1 MAFIIYLYI
10 LSFFAIYI
18 YCFENDT
25 NIYINSED
33 NSIYNGIYIIRNEE
47 GTHNLEK
54 NLIFTNDVKKN
65 LKNNFALEKYIDQ
78 NSNVTEDYF
87 YIKHCS
93 QCSEVICVSPLDNN
107 KIINSKFCNN
117 DKALWKIIPKIN
129 ENNKLIYYVQ
139 NKDNKKFW
147 ELEKVSIKLSETTDL
162 LNLNTTN
169 EFLFIELYKEVKKKE
184 SKLLENEPIDVLI
197 KYIDLSDRSLNRT
210 GIHQIVKDEDH
221 QELRYSV
228 RSILKNIPWIRKI
241 FILMPNEKVR
251 YFKEP
256 EEIKEKIIYI
266 KDKDLLGFD
275 SASIYT
281 FHFNLNKMKNFN
293 ISENF
298 ILMDDDYFIGGELDK
313 SNFFYE
319 ENGTILPALVTSD
332 YYEIDKR
339 VLNERMSNY
348 LKKRNSNNPHSD
360 IGFYIH
366 QANSLLALFDIF
378 GDDDI
383 RNGKKMIE
391 PSFTHNAIPVKLSD
405 LEEIHNDVKAHYKYA
420 QELLFGKERQK
431 TDLQFHTFYMAY
443 IKNKY
448 DRKVSM
454 ISSSFY
460 DLTQSRQVSNNRKK
474 LFVINTGSRNYR
486 PFYFEREVQILKSL
500 FPEKTKYELDNDNDN
515 IFNRYIY
522 HKVGENQNIYA
533 KINKINDNISIFFN
547 EFEKKIDKSIKM
559 ANFSKALLENKEDI
573 QKLTEEITLFKLH
586 NDIHVIFNYF
596 SSFLILIFLI
606 YKIIKYQ

>member
-47 GTHNLEK
+47 GTVNLDSD
-54 NLIFTNDVKKN
+54 LIFRNDPKKN
-65 LKNNFALEKYIDQ
+65 LKKNFAMEKYKNE
-78 NSNVTEDYF
+78 NSNVTDDYF
-87 YIKHCS
+87 YIKYCS
-93 QCSEVICVSPLDNN
+93 KCSEVLCASSYGNN
-107 KIINSKFCNN
+107 KITKSSFCNN
-117 DKALWKIIPKIN
+117 DKGLWKIIPKIK

-139 NKDNKKFW
+139 NKDNSKFW
-147 ELEKVSIKLSETTDL
+147 EFENNSIKFSETTEL
-162 LNLNTTN
+162 LDLNTTN
-169 EFLFIELYKEVKKKE
+169 EFLFIELYKEVEKKE
-184 SKLLENEPIDVLI
+184 SELLENEPIDVLI
-197 KYIDLSDRSLNRT
+197 KYIDLSDKSLNRT

-221 QELRYSV
+221 QELRYCV

-241 FILMPNEKVR
+241 FILMPNERVR

-256 EEIKEKIIYI
+256 EEIKEKIVYI

-281 FHFNLNKMKNFN
+281 FHFNLYKMKNFG

-298 ILMDDDYFIGGELDK
+298 ILMDDDYFIGGEVNK
-313 SNFFYE
+313 SDFFYE
-319 ENGTILPALVTSD
+319 ENGTIFPALITND
-332 YYEIDKR
+332 YYEIDKN
-339 VLNERMSNY
+339 VLLKRMKTY
-348 LKKRNSNNPHSD
+348 LQKKNSNNPHSD

-366 QANSLLALFDIF
+366 QTNSLLALFDIF

-383 RNGKKMIE
+383 RNGTKMVE

-405 LEEIHNDVKAHYKYA
+405 FKEIHDDVESHYKYA
-420 QELLFGKERQK
+420 KELLFGLERQK

-443 IKNKY
+443 TKNKY

-460 DLTQSRQVSNNRKK
+460 DLTQSRIVPNNKKK

-486 PFYFEREVQILKSL
+486 PFYFQKEQETLKSL
-500 FPEKTKYELDNDNDN
+500 FPEKTIYELENDSINIVPKVGEKDNIYTKINKFNDN
-515 IFNRYIY
+515 IN
-522 HKVGENQNIYA
+522 
-533 KINKINDNISIFFN
+533 IFFN
-547 EFEKKIDKSIKM
+547 EFEIKI
-559 ANFSKALLENKEDI
+559 N
-573 QKLTEEITLFKLH
+573 Q
-586 NDIHVIFNYF
+586 
-596 SSFLILIFLI
+596 
-606 YKIIKYQ
+606 

>member
-10 LSFFAIYI
+10 LSFLGIYI

-33 NSIYNGIYIIRNEE
+33 NSIYNGIYIIRNGD
-47 GTHNLEK
+47 GTYNLDS
-54 NLIFTNDVKKN
+54 NLMLINDQRKL
-65 LKNNFALEKYIDQ
+65 LKNNFALEKYVDE
-78 NSNVTEDYF
+78 NSNVTEDSF
-87 YIKHCS
+87 YIKFCS
-93 QCSEVICVSPLDNN
+93 QCSEAICV
-107 KIINSKFCNN
+107 NSYN
-117 DKALWKIIPKIN
+117 DKRIAKSKSCDNDKKLWKIIPKIK

-147 ELEKVSIKLSETTDL
+147 TYDKFSIKLSETNDS

-169 EFLFIELYKEVKKKE
+169 EFLFIELYKEVEKKE
-184 SKLLENEPIDVLI
+184 SELLEKEPIDVLI
-197 KYIDLSDRSLNRT
+197 KYIDLSDKSLNRT

-241 FILMPNEKVR
+241 FILMPNERVR

-256 EEIKEKIIYI
+256 EEIKEKIVYI

-281 FHFNLNKMKNFN
+281 FHFNLYKMKNFN

-298 ILMDDDYFIGGELDK
+298 ILMDDDYFIGGELNKND
-313 SNFFYE
+313 FFYE
-319 ENGTILPALVTSD
+319 ENGTIFPALVTSD
-332 YYEIDKR
+332 YYEINKE
-339 VLNERMSNY
+339 VLLGRMSTF
-348 LKKRNSNNPHSD
+348 LKKRNSDNPHSD

-366 QANSLLALFDIF
+366 QTNSLLTLFDIF
-378 GDDDI
+378 GEDDI

-405 LEEIHNDVKAHYKYA
+405 FEEIYNDVKTYYKYA
-420 QELLFGKERQK
+420 KELLFGIQRQK
-431 TDLQFHTFYMAY
+431 TDLQFQTFYMAY

-448 DRKVSM
+448 DRKVSK

-460 DLTQSRQVSNNRKK
+460 DLSQSRLVSNNNKK
-474 LFVINTGSRNYR
+474 LFVINTGSRVYR
-486 PFYFEREVQILKSL
+486 PFFFQREMETLKRL

-515 IFNRYIY
+515 DNINRFY
-522 HKVGENQNIYA
+522 KEQEKDNIYA
-533 KINKINDNISIFFN
+533 KINRINDNITTFFN
-547 EFEKKIDKSIKM
+547 EFEKKINQSIKIV
-559 ANFSKALLENKEDI
+559 NFSKTLLENKEDI
-573 QKLTEEITLFKLH
+573 QKLSEEISHFQLY
-586 NDIHVIFNYF
+586 NQMHVIFNYF
-596 SSFLILIFLI
+596 SSFLILIFII